1 MLDIWFQQLASND
14 LTDVILVVESSPN
27 QSGRVVVPRRRVT
40 VACVV
45 LAALVIAC
53 CRLDAADVPV
63 SGDEPTRLPPVESAS
78 YEIEV
83 MEQPPAL
90 LPHFVGYDRGF
101 VIANHGTDG
110 FSANEFPFVM
120 RMNSWLQLRHALFE
134 SDGPNR
140 DENALSLE
148 RIRLSF
154 GGHLYSPD
162 LKYSLMLD
170 GNTDQ
175 SVQVTFL
182 DSFVTYDLGR
192 AVWGWDAG
200 QLEVRGGNWKVPF
213 SRSREESAR
222 RFQFSE
228 RSVGNLFFDIGR
240 SVGVSVLGE
249 TEAFPNVPLRF
260 ETALINGLNTGRDS
274 TVSGEDLDTNL
285 ACSARA
291 SMDLFSEFGNDGEPD
306 LSWHP
311 HPALRL
317 GGGMAFTT
325 VDQEGPTEF
334 MRQRVV
340 RSGERLSNLLPA
352 AISAYDIWLVTLD
365 AHWKHRGWSLIA
377 EHHWRHIADF
387 RGGNVP
393 SLLDQGLVLQTG
405 YFVLPEKLE
414 LLARWSRIAGNSGTL
429 GVEIQHTDEVGAGF
443 AWYIRRHDVKFNL
456 DVSWIDGVPVNS
468 PRLNLLPGDEGWLMR
483 TQFQFAF

>member
-1 MLDIWFQQLASND
+1 M
-14 LTDVILVVESSPN
+14 VLVVEPSLK
-27 QSGRVVVPRRRVT
+27 QSGCVAALRRR
-40 VACVV
+40 AAICCAV
-45 LAALVIAC
+45 LGALVIAW
-53 CRLDAADVPV
+53 CRPGVADVPIN
-63 SGDEPTRLPPVESAS
+63 GHEPTRLPPIERVS

-83 MEQPPAL
+83 LEQPPAL
-90 LPHFVGYDRGF
+90 LPYYVGYDRGF

-120 RMNSWLQLRHALFE
+120 RMNSWFQLRHALFE

-140 DENALSLE
+140 DKNSITLE
-148 RIRLSF
+148 RIRLGFS
-154 GGHLYSPD
+154 GHLYSPD

-192 AVWGWDAG
+192 GVWGWDAG
-200 QLEVRGGNWKVPF
+200 QLEIRGGNWKVPF

-228 RSVGNLFFDIGR
+228 RTVANLFFDISR

-249 TEAFPNVPLRF
+249 TKTWDVPLRF
-260 ETALINGLNTGRDS
+260 ETALFNGFNTGRDS
-274 TVSGEDLDTNL
+274 TISGEDLDTNF
-285 ACSARA
+285 AWSARA

-306 LSWHP
+306 LGWHP
-311 HPALRL
+311 YPALRL

-325 VDQEGPTEF
+325 VDREGPSEF
-334 MRQRVV
+334 TRQRVV
-340 RSGERLSNLLPA
+340 KSGERLSNLLPA
-352 AISAYDIWLVTLD
+352 AISAYDIWLVTID

-387 RGGNVP
+387 RGGTIP

-405 YFVLPEKLE
+405 YFVLPERLE
-414 LLARWSRIAGNSGTL
+414 LLARWSRIVGDSGTL
-429 GVEIQHTDEVGAGF
+429 GVQNQYTNEIATGL
-443 AWYIRRHDVKFNL
+443 AWYIRRHDVKFNW

>member
-1 MLDIWFQQLASND
+1 MLDMRFQQPASSD
-14 LTDVILVVESSPN
+14 LTDVILVVESSSN
-27 QSGRVVVPRRRVT
+27 QSGRVVVLRRRAAVSC
-40 VACVV
+40 AV
-45 LAALVIAC
+45 LAVLVIAF
-53 CRLDAADVPV
+53 CRPGAADVPIN
-63 SGDEPTRLPPVESAS
+63 GDEPTRLPPIERAS
-78 YEIEV
+78 HEIEV

-90 LPHFVGYDRGF
+90 LPYYVGYDRGF

-120 RMNSWLQLRHALFE
+120 RMNSWFQLRHALFE

-140 DENALSLE
+140 DKNALTLE
-148 RIRLSF
+148 RIRLVF

-192 AVWGWDAG
+192 AVWDWDAG

-228 RSVGNLFFDIGR
+228 RSVANLFFDIGR
-240 SVGVSVLGE
+240 SVGASLLGE
-249 TEAFPNVPLRF
+249 TEALGVPLRF
-260 ETALINGLNTGRDS
+260 ETALMNGLNTGRDS
-274 TVSGEDLDTNL
+274 TLSGEDLDANL
-285 ACSARA
+285 AWSARA

-311 HPALRL
+311 YPALRL
-317 GGGMAFTT
+317 GSGMAFTT
-325 VDQEGPTEF
+325 VDQEGQSEF
-334 MRQRVV
+334 RRQRVV
-340 RSGERLSNLLPA
+340 RSGERLSDLLPA
-352 AISAYDIWLVTLD
+352 AISAYDICLVTID

-377 EHHWRHIADF
+377 EHHWRYIADF
-387 RGGNVP
+387 RGGDVP

-429 GVEIQHTDEVGAGF
+429 GVENQHTDEVAGGL

-468 PRLNLLPGDEGWLMR
+468 SRLNLLPGDEGWLMR

>member
-1 MLDIWFQQLASND
+1 M
-14 LTDVILVVESSPN
+14 VLVVEPSLK
-27 QSGRVVVPRRRVT
+27 QSGCVGALRRR
-40 VACVV
+40 AAICCAV
-45 LAALVIAC
+45 LGALLIAW
-53 CRLDAADVPV
+53 CRPGAADVSVHGP
-63 SGDEPTRLPPVESAS
+63 EPTRLPPIERVS
-78 YEIEV
+78 YEIEL

-90 LPHFVGYDRGF
+90 LPHYVGYNRGF

-120 RMNSWLQLRHALFE
+120 RMNSWLQLRHVVFE

-140 DENALSLE
+140 DKNSLTLE
-148 RIRLSF
+148 RIRLAFS
-154 GGHLYSPD
+154 GHLYSPD

-192 AVWGWDAG
+192 GVWGWDAG
-200 QLEVRGGNWKVPF
+200 QLEIRGGNWKVPF

-228 RSVGNLFFDIGR
+228 RSVANLFFDIGR
-240 SVGVSVLGE
+240 SVGVGVLGE
-249 TEAFPNVPLRF
+249 TEAFDVPLRF
-260 ETALINGLNTGRDS
+260 ETALFNGFNTGRDS
-274 TVSGEDLDTNL
+274 TISGEDLDTNP
-285 ACSARA
+285 AWSARA

-306 LSWHP
+306 LGWHP
-311 HPALRL
+311 NPALRL
-317 GGGMAFTT
+317 GSGMAVTT
-325 VDQEGPTEF
+325 VDREGPSEF
-334 MRQRVV
+334 ARQRVV
-340 RSGERLSNLLPA
+340 RSGEQLSNLLPA
-352 AISAYDIWLVTLD
+352 AVSAYDIWLVTID

-377 EHHWRHIADF
+377 EHHWRYLDRF
-387 RGGNVP
+387 RGGAVP
-393 SLLDQGLVLQTG
+393 GLLDQGLVLQTG

-414 LLARWSRIAGNSGTL
+414 LLARWSRIAGDSGTL
-429 GVEIQHTDEVGAGF
+429 GVENQYTNEIGGGF
-443 AWYIRRHDVKFNL
+443 AWYIRGHDVKFNL
-456 DVSWIDGVPVNS
+456 DISWIDGVPLNS

>member
-1 MLDIWFQQLASND
+1 M
-14 LTDVILVVESSPN
+14 VLVVEPSLK
-27 QSGRVVVPRRRVT
+27 QSGCVAALRRR
-40 VACVV
+40 AAICCAV
-45 LAALVIAC
+45 LGALVIAW
-53 CRLDAADVPV
+53 CRPGVADVPIN
-63 SGDEPTRLPPVESAS
+63 GHEPTRLPPIERVS

-83 MEQPPAL
+83 LEQPPAL
-90 LPHFVGYDRGF
+90 LPYYVGYDRGF

-120 RMNSWLQLRHALFE
+120 RMNSWFHLRHVLFE

-140 DENALSLE
+140 DKNSITLE
-148 RIRLSF
+148 RIRLGFS
-154 GGHLYSPD
+154 GHLYSPD

-192 AVWGWDAG
+192 GVWGWDAG
-200 QLEVRGGNWKVPF
+200 QLEIRGGNWKVPF

-228 RSVGNLFFDIGR
+228 RTVANLFFDISR

-249 TEAFPNVPLRF
+249 TKTWDVPLRF
-260 ETALINGLNTGRDS
+260 ETALFNGFNTGRDS
-274 TVSGEDLDTNL
+274 TISGEDLDTNF
-285 ACSARA
+285 AWSARA

-306 LSWHP
+306 LGWHP
-311 HPALRL
+311 YPALRL

-325 VDQEGPTEF
+325 VDREGPSEF
-334 MRQRVV
+334 TRQRVV
-340 RSGERLSNLLPA
+340 KSGERLSNLLPA
-352 AISAYDIWLVTLD
+352 AISAYDIWLVTID

-387 RGGNVP
+387 RGGTIP

-405 YFVLPEKLE
+405 YFVLPERLE
-414 LLARWSRIAGNSGTL
+414 LLARWSRIVGDSGTL
-429 GVEIQHTDEVGAGF
+429 GVQNQYTNEIATGL
-443 AWYIRRHDVKFNL
+443 AWYIRRHDVKFNW